1 MNFANHNLSAPCR
14 HQGHTFINDKQFNSI
29 FFHATNSMPSHNSHS
44 ILILLV
50 GVKEVEVVGPI
61 VHLALMP
68 RDPSTNFTTNQ
79 VTMLSVNGTSSI
91 LLFSLILTII
101 NLQFI
106 LLENNHHNGQVSKHS
121 LFHSKL

>member
-1 MNFANHNLSAPCR
+1 
-14 HQGHTFINDKQFNSI
+14 
-29 FFHATNSMPSHNSHS
+29 MPSHS